1 MAQRSIQD
9 FLPGTSASTRTRVS
23 HVEHKGSTTVR
34 RKRGTDIDV
43 NVIDVLYVD

>member
-23 HVEHKGSTTVR
+23 HVEHKGSSTVR
-34 RKRGTDIDV
+34 RKRGKDIDV
-43 NVIDVLYVD
+43 DVIDVL